1 MGYRSDVTLVFYTLP
16 NSGIPFGSLKLWFD
30 ENFSKLSLAKYGQT
44 SMGNDWIKVHWD
56 SIKWY
61 EGYDE
66 VKEVDAAIEL
76 FGETFRAND
85 ENTQVAW
92 ECIRL
97 GEDIADID
105 LEGSIYQTYRL
116 GVTRETTFD

>member
-30 ENFSKLSLAKYGQT
+30 ENFAKLSLARDAET
-44 SMGNDWIKVHWD
+44 SIGSDYIKLHWD

-61 EGYDE
+61 EGYPE
-66 VKEVDAAIEL
+66 VREIDTAIEL
-76 FGETFRAND
+76 FTATFNAND

-92 ECIRL
+92 ECIRI
-97 GEDIADID
+97 GEELADID
-105 LEGSIYQTYRL
+105 DEGSIYRTYRL
-116 GVTRETTFD
+116 GASREITFD